1 MQLGSIGETTVKLQL
16 EKFGWG
22 TVTVPR
28 EHDLGQD
35 LFDLVRDDRRF
46 DLNLMLVAQ
55 VKTGD
60 RYFRS
65 HRR

>member
-1 MQLGSIGETTVKLQL
+1 MQLGAIGETVVKLQL

-35 LFDLVRDDRRF
+35 LFALVRDDRRF
-46 DLNLMLVAQ
+46 DLNLTLVAQ

-65 HRR
+65 RRR